1 MILTGGGSML
11 RHLPDLLTEV
21 TGVPCYVADDPL
33 SCVAIGTG
41 LALEHMDILRDS
53 LEEP

>member
-1 MILTGGGSML
+1 MILTGGGAML

-33 SCVAIGTG
+33 SCVAVGTG

>member
-1 MILTGGGSML
+1 M
-11 RHLPDLLTEV
+11 TEV

-41 LALEHMDILRDS
+41 LALEYFDIIRDS
-53 LEEP
+53 LEELSTLAATFHSSRS

>member
-1 MILTGGGSML
+1 MITPSPRERSRVSAAPSTILF
-11 RHLPDLLTEV
+11 
-21 TGVPCYVADDPL
+21 
-33 SCVAIGTG
+33 CVAVGTG